1 MKNLWAVLF
10 ISIPVLSKAAS
21 IVPGLTA
28 VYEHQ
33 RQVVKLKWN
42 HNDKRV
48 FSYILQRS
56 ADNNSWTA
64 IQQVSITNSQ
74 QYQFI
79 TYADKKVAA
88 GKNYYRLKMLL
99 ANAAVEFTASIMV
112 IIGQPGN
119 NWLIYP
125 VPVKDILNLQYN
137 GNALIPGV
145 IVVFIQNING
155 RMFHKLRYASSTRQI
170 QIPVANLG
178 RGTYDI
184 RIVIN
189 DEVVWNQ
196 RFVK

>member
-1 MKNLWAVLF
+1 MKNSWVLLF
-10 ISIPVLSKAAS
+10 ISIPVLSNAAN

-33 RQVVKLKWN
+33 RQVVKLKSN

-48 FSYILQRS
+48 IAYILQRS

-64 IQQVSITNSQ
+64 IQQLSIANPQ

-79 TYADKKVAA
+79 TYTDKKVAA
-88 GKNYYRLKMLL
+88 GKNYYRLKILL
-99 ANAAVEFTASIMV
+99 VNGSAEFTASIMV

-125 VPVKDILNLQYN
+125 VPVKDILNLQYD

-145 IVVFIQNING
+145 IAVFIQNING
-155 RMFHKLRYASSTRQI
+155 RLFHKLRYASSTRQI
-170 QIPVANLG
+170 HIPEDNLG

-189 DEVVWNQ
+189 EEIVWNQ

>member
-1 MKNLWAVLF
+1 MKNSWVLLF
-10 ISIPVLSKAAS
+10 ISIPVLSNAAN

-33 RQVVKLKWN
+33 RQVVKLKSN

-48 FSYILQRS
+48 IAYILQRS

-64 IQQVSITNSQ
+64 IQQLSIANPQ

-88 GKNYYRLKMLL
+88 GKNYYRLKILL
-99 ANAAVEFTASIMV
+99 ANGSAEFTASIMV

-125 VPVKDILNLQYN
+125 VPVKDILNLQYD

-145 IVVFIQNING
+145 IAVFIQNING
-155 RMFHKLRYASSTRQI
+155 RLFHKLRYASSTRQI
-170 QIPVANLG
+170 HIPEDNLG

-189 DEVVWNQ
+189 EEIVWNQ

>member
-1 MKNLWAVLF
+1 MKILWAVL
-10 ISIPVLSKAAS
+10 IINIPVLSKAAN

-33 RQVVKLKWN
+33 RLLVKLKWN

-48 FSYILQRS
+48 NTYILQRS

-64 IQQVSITNSQ
+64 IQQVSIANPQ

-79 TYADKKVAA
+79 TYADKNMAA
-88 GKNYYRLKMLL
+88 GKNYYRLKMML

-112 IIGQPGN
+112 IIGVPGN

-125 VPVKDILNLQYN
+125 VPIKDILNLQYN

-145 IVVFIQNING
+145 IAVFIQSING
-155 RMFHKLRYASSTRQI
+155 RKFHKLRYASSTRQI
-170 QIPVANLG
+170 QIPVDNLG

-189 DEVVWNQ
+189 DDVVWNQ